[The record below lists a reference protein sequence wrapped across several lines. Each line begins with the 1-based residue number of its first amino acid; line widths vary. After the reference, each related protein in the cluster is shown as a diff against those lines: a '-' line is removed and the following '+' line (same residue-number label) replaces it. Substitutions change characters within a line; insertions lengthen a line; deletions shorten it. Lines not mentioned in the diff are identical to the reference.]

1 MFDLYDK
8 PRQKRQSFIQE
19 YAYVEDYPLY
29 QPAKRKKQEDEQPRG
44 VVEVDLNNGKTTEI
58 S

>member
-8 PRQKRQSFIQE
+8 QRQKRQDFQE
-19 YAYVEDYPLY
+19 YAYIEDYSLY
-29 QPAKRKKQEDEQPRG
+29 QPAQKKKQKDEHPRG
-44 VVEVDLNNGKTTEI
+44 VVEIDLNNGKTTEI

>member
-1 MFDLYDK
+1 MFDLYDQ

-29 QPAKRKKQEDEQPRG
+29 QPKQKKKEKDEYPRG